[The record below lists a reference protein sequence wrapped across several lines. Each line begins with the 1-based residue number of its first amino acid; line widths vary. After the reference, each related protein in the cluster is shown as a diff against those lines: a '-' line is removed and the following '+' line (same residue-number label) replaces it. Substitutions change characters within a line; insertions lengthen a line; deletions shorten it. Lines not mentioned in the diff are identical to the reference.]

1 MVNNVSLLA
10 YVPATIVLVGILI
23 LVTLVVRNVKPLQES
38 GFLTSSTLPV
48 MVAGALFALLLVV
61 QLFRDQPWI
70 ADILKVLTGAFIGA
84 AAAKAA
90 TTAEKDREIAITQS
104 GVGNKAAGRD
114 LIETVQELK
123 GNIEHL
129 NDAVINLSE
138 RSAAGAQ
145 PTIRRNDY
153 IRATTTN
160 PMILAQ
166 LEVVR
171 NSAGNDW
178 TRSWIDLCLS
188 QPEFLDQIRAKADE
202 LRKKGWRVTELTFD
216 NIAEGLH
223 VNFTI
228 ERTVDV

>member
-1 MVNNVSLLA
+1 MNNDVSLLA
-10 YVPATIVLVGILI
+10 YLPATIVLLGILAF
-23 LVTLVVRNVKPLQES
+23 VALVVRNIKSLQES
-38 GFLTSSTLPV
+38 GFFTSSTLAV
-48 MVAGALFALLLVV
+48 IIAGGLFALLLVV

-129 NDAVINLSE
+129 NDAVINLNE
-138 RSAAGAQ
+138 RSAVAAR

-153 IRATTTN
+153 IRATTSN
-160 PMILAQ
+160 PLILAQ
-166 LEVVR
+166 LEAVQR
-171 NSAGNDW
+171 PGANDW
-178 TRSWIDLCLS
+178 ARSWIDMCLTH
-188 QPEFLDQIRAKADE
+188 PEFIDQIHAKADE
-202 LRKKGWRVTELTFD
+202 LRRNGWHVTELTFD

>member
-1 MVNNVSLLA
+1 MDNTVSLLA
-10 YVPATIVLVGILI
+10 YLPPTIVLAGILI
-23 LVTLVVRNVKPLQES
+23 LVALVLRNVKTLQES

-48 MVAGALFALLLVV
+48 VVAGGLFALLLVV

-138 RSAAGAQ
+138 RSAVAAH
-145 PTIRRNDY
+145 PTIRRNDH

-160 PMILAQ
+160 PLILAQ
-166 LEVVR
+166 LEAVR
-171 NSAGNDW
+171 TTRGNDW
-178 TRSWIDLCLS
+178 ARSWIDTCLAH
-188 QPEFLDQIRAKADE
+188 PEVLDQIRAKADE

-216 NIAEGLH
+216 NVAEGLH